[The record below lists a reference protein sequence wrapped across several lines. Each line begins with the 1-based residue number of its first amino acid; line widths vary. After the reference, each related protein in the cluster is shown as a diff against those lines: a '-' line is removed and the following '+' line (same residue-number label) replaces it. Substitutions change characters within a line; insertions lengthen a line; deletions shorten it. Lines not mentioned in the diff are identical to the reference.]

1 MQQIQSILEASS
13 MIDTVQI
20 RRAYKN
26 KSEPPFGFF
35 QTRKNGDTI
44 TYARN
49 PARGSHL
56 PRLTWTHQE
65 RTGASWL
72 SSEVSLPKFYFG
84 NNVEMLNPE
93 QLKTALCDVQD
104 YVETTTELPFDV
116 PSAKLGRVDYGYNF
130 QMNDER
136 VVKAYLR
143 SFNGL
148 YLARYKRV
156 SIDDETVTMKSKSRE
171 TCIYSKFQESFKQKD
186 ISSELLERAS
196 GILRFEPRFKTRP
209 ACTRLASSL
218 GLENNVQSL
227 LTPETAKGQIQAE
240 IQRLGIGKTI
250 TSEKFMIELLIEKFG
265 KRAADYYGFLKVRE
279 LLGDSFWTDGTISRA
294 TYFRKTKELRK
305 AGCLLDTKEVELA
318 EIKIRDSDFK
328 STVE

>member
-1 MQQIQSILEASS
+1 

-20 RRAYKN
+20 RHAYKN
-26 KSEPPFGFF
+26 KFEPPFGFF

-44 TYARN
+44 SYARN
-49 PARGSHL
+49 PPKGSHL

-65 RTGASWL
+65 RTGGSWL

-93 QLKTALCDVQD
+93 QLKTSLSDMQEF
-104 YVETTTELPFDV
+104 VETATELPFDV

-148 YLARYKRV
+148 YLAGYKRV

-171 TCIYSKFQESFKQKD
+171 TCIYSKWRETFKQKGAS
-186 ISSELLERAS
+186 IELLQQAT
-196 GILRFEPRFKTRP
+196 GILRFEPRFKNVA
-209 ACTRLASSL
+209 ACSRLAKSL

-227 LTPETAKGQIQAE
+227 LTPATAKLQIQAE
-240 IQRLGIGKTI
+240 IKRLGIGKTI
-250 TSEKFMIELLIEKFG
+250 KTERNMIELLTEKFG
-265 KRAADYYGFLKVRE
+265 NRALDYYGFLKARE
-279 LLGDSFWTDGTISRA
+279 VLGDNFWTSGIVSRSA
-294 TYFRKTKELRK
+294 YFRKTSELRK
-305 AGCLLDTKEVELA
+305 AGCLLVTEDVDLS
-318 EIKIRDSDFK
+318 EIKVRDSDFK
-328 STVE
+328 TTVE

>member
-1 MQQIQSILEASS
+1 

-20 RRAYKN
+20 RHAYQN
-26 KSEPPFGFF
+26 KFKPPFGFF
-35 QTRKNGDTI
+35 EIRRKGDTI
-44 TYARN
+44 TYSRN
-49 PARGSHL
+49 PPKGSNL

-65 RTGASWL
+65 RTGGSWL
-72 SSEVSLPKFYFG
+72 SSEVSLPKFHFG

-93 QLKTALCDVQD
+93 QLKTSLSDVQD

-116 PSAKLGRVDYGYNF
+116 PSAKLGRVDFGYNF
-130 QMNDER
+130 QMEDER

-148 YLARYKRV
+148 FLARYKRV
-156 SIDDETVTMKSKSRE
+156 AIDDETVTMKSKSRE
-171 TCIYSKFQESFKQKD
+171 VCIYSKFQETFKQKD
-186 ISSELLERAS
+186 VSDELLQQAS
-196 GILRFEPRFKTRP
+196 GILRFEPRFKTVA

-250 TSEKFMIELLIEKFG
+250 TSEIFMIELLIDKFG
-265 KRAADYYGFLKVRE
+265 KRASDYYGFLKVRE
-279 LLGDSFWTDGTISRA
+279 LLGDNFWTDGTISRA
-294 TYFRKTKELRK
+294 TYFRKTKELRD

-318 EIKIRDSDFK
+318 EIQIRDSDFK
-328 STVE
+328 STEE

>member
-1 MQQIQSILEASS
+1 

-49 PARGSHL
+49 PAKGSNL

-65 RTGASWL
+65 RTGGSWL

-93 QLKTALCDVQD
+93 QLKTSLSDVQD
-104 YVETTTELPFDV
+104 YVETTTELLFDV
-116 PSAKLGRVDYGYNF
+116 PSAKLGRVDYGYNIRLK
-130 QMNDER
+130 DEHE
-136 VVKAYLR
+136 VKAYLR

-148 YLARYKRV
+148 TLAKYSRV
-156 SIDDETVTMKSKSRE
+156 SIDDETVTLKSKSRE
-171 TCIYSKFQESFKQKD
+171 VCIYSKFQETYKQKD
-186 ISSELLERAS
+186 LADEILERAS
-196 GILRFEPRFKTRP
+196 GILRFEPRFKTKA
-209 ACTRLASSL
+209 ACNRLAKSL

-227 LTPETAKGQIQAE
+227 LTPATAKFQIEAE
-240 IQRLGIGKTI
+240 IKRLGIGKTI
-250 TSEKFMIELLIEKFG
+250 TTEKNMIDLLIENFG
-265 KRAADYYGFLKVRE
+265 VKASDYYGFLKARE
-279 LLGDSFWTDGTISRA
+279 ILGDSFWISGAISRA
-294 TYFRKTKELRK
+294 TYFRRVSELRN
-305 AGCLLDTKEVELA
+305 AGCLLSTEDADLS
-318 EIKIRDSDFK
+318 EIKVRDSDFK
-328 STVE
+328 TTVE

>member
-1 MQQIQSILEASS
+1 
-13 MIDTVQI
+13 MIDTVAL
-20 RRAYKN
+20 RHAYQN
-26 KSEPPFGFF
+26 KPNPPLGFF
-35 QTRKNGDTI
+35 QTRRNGDTI
-44 TYARN
+44 SYARN
-49 PARGSHL
+49 PPKGSHL

-65 RTGASWL
+65 RTGASYL

-84 NNVEMLNPE
+84 NNVEMLNAE
-93 QLKTALCDVQD
+93 ELKTSLSDVQD
-104 YVETTTELPFDV
+104 YVETATELPFDV

-148 YLARYKRV
+148 HLARYKRV

-171 TCIYSKFQESFKQKD
+171 TCIYSKFQETFKQKD
-186 ISSELLERAS
+186 ISSALLQQAS
-196 GILRFEPRFKTRP
+196 GILRFEPRFKTRA

-240 IQRLGIGKTI
+240 IQRLGISKTI
-250 TSEKFMIELLIEKFG
+250 TSEIFMIELLIEKFG

-279 LLGDSFWTDGTISRA
+279 LLGDNFWTDGTISRA
-294 TYFRKTKELRK
+294 TYFRKTKELRD

-328 STVE
+328 TTVE

>member
-1 MQQIQSILEASS
+1 MEALA
-13 MIDTVQI
+13 MIDTVSL
-20 RRAYKN
+20 RHAYQN
-26 KSEPPFGFF
+26 KFKPPFGFF

-44 TYARN
+44 SYARN
-49 PARGSHL
+49 PPKGSNL

-65 RTGASWL
+65 RTCGSWL
-72 SSEVSLPKFYFG
+72 SSEVSLPKFHFG
-84 NNVEMLNPE
+84 NNVQMLNPE

-104 YVETTTELPFDV
+104 YVESITELPFDV
-116 PSAKLGRVDYGYNF
+116 PSAKLGRVDFGYNF

-171 TCIYSKFQESFKQKD
+171 TCIYSKFQETFKQKD
-186 ISSELLERAS
+186 VSSELLQQAS
-196 GILRFEPRFKTRP
+196 GILRFEPRFKTRA
-209 ACTRLASSL
+209 ACTGLASSL

-240 IQRLGIGKTI
+240 IQRLGISKTI
-250 TSEKFMIELLIEKFG
+250 TSEIFMIELLIEKFG

-279 LLGDSFWTDGTISRA
+279 LLGDNFWTDGTISRA
-294 TYFRKTKELRK
+294 TYFRKTKELRD